1 MPDRVA
7 HDHPTVETLDGTLGR
22 YGGTRRPEIRL
33 PETDAVSVGEVIRI
47 VLDGSEYRTQIGRQ
61 SNGSP
66 VINGAYE
73 TPRLAR
79 NPGSAADA
87 LQPWIADRNLDFGRT
102 VHVDIV
108 DPNYKIGLRAPG
120 ESATYTATGTP
131 DDSLAAIAKDL
142 EDR

>member
-7 HDHPTVETLDGTLGR
+7 HDHPTIETLDAKLGR

-33 PETDAVSVGEVIRI
+33 PETDAVSVGDVIRI
-47 VLDGSEYRTQIGRQ
+47 VLDGSEYRTQIERQ
-61 SNGSP
+61 SDGSP

-87 LQPWIADRNLDFGRT
+87 LQPWVADRDLDFGRT
-102 VHVDIV
+102 VHVDVV
-108 DPNYKIGLRAPG
+108 DPDHKIGLRAPG
-120 ESATYTATGTP
+120 EAATYETTATP
-131 DDSLAAIAKDL
+131 DDSLAAIARDI
-142 EDR
+142 EEQ

>member
-7 HDHPTVETLDGTLGR
+7 HDHRTVETLDATLGR

-47 VLDGSEYRTQIGRQ
+47 VLDGSEYRTQIERRT
-61 SNGSP
+61 NGLP

-87 LQPWIADRNLDFGRT
+87 LQSWVADRDLDFGRT

-108 DPNYKIGLRAPG
+108 DPNHKIGLRAPG
-120 ESATYTATGTP
+120 ESATYTTTARP

-142 EDR
+142 EEQ